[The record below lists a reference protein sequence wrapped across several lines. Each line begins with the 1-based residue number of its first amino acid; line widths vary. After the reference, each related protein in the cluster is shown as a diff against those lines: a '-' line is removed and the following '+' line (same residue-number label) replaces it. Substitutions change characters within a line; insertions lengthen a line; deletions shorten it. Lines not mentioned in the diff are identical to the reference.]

1 MQKNYLAFPIFFWY
15 EFLPNEHELN
25 ISLRA
30 NTKTQGR
37 RKDGLQSLKH
47 KQANSVFLRIKKHL
61 SRLFFQSNLGQ
72 TVFMSHHFHR
82 RPSGTNENPV
92 EMRWPLSPPLH
103 LSLLRISGFVT
114 FFLIYKL
121 TYNIRLASSVKHIVI
136 TQRQATI
143 CYHTIITK
151 LLTIFLML
159 YIISP

>member
-1 MQKNYLAFPIFFWY
+1 MCRKTTLLFRFFSDMNFCQMNMSLIFLWELTLKRKEEEKMVCSLWNINKQIPFSSGLKNICPD
-15 EFLPNEHELN
+15 
-25 ISLRA
+25 S
-30 NTKTQGR
+30 
-37 RKDGLQSLKH
+37 
-47 KQANSVFLRIKKHL
+47 
-61 SRLFFQSNLGQ
+61 FQSNLGQ